1 MKNKLIDAKDFLER
15 LEECFYDVY
24 NRIDGPDG
32 FSYETV
38 ERIVREMMAEQ
49 NPCWISV
56 DDKLPQSGYDVL
68 ICAEGNVFP
77 GYYNTDTGKWHDENG
92 NLVSGVTHWMIIPH
106 APEE

>member
-1 MKNKLIDAKDFLER
+1 VKNKLIDAKDFLER
-15 LEECFYDVY
+15 LEECLYDVY

-32 FSYETV
+32 FGYKTI

-56 DDKLPQSGYDVL
+56 EDKLPQSGYDVL
-68 ICAEGNVFP
+68 VCAEGNVFP
-77 GYYNTDTGKWHDENG
+77 GYYNTDTGKWRDENG
-92 NLVSGVTHWMIIPH
+92 NLVSGVTYWMIIPD